1 MLGGSGEGSRGP
13 ELSMPGGHLEL
24 HQGLIAA
31 REDRA
36 DFDHAGLLGSRQSLM
51 GRTQS
56 IDAALSCDSM
66 CQDISREGVQ
76 LLHFESRL
84 GGSQTLLNGKKASLN
99 AIRAL
104 VSL

>member
-1 MLGGSGEGSRGP
+1 MRHASG
-13 ELSMPGGHLEL
+13 LKL
-24 HQGLIAA
+24 HQSLIAA

-56 IDAALSCDSM
+56 IDAAFSCDSM

-84 GGSQTLLNGKKASLN
+84 GGSQTLLNGKKACLN
-99 AIRAL
+99 VVWTLAYL
-104 VSL
+104 